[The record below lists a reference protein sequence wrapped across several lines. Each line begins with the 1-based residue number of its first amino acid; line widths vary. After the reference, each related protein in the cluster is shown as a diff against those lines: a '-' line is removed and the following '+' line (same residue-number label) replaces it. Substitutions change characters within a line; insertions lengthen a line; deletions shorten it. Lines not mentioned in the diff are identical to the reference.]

1 MQKGN
6 ETRTVLNAAVSGS
19 GEKWWE
25 KFYGGKKLG
34 IWATSAVSLITALMY
49 VFIKTIKISDTAQI
63 LDILGVD
70 VLGEGMEISYSTFNM
85 LSFVHKSG
93 LGKQGLFAMILFG
106 VTVAAIVL
114 NLCYLI
120 RAQQYGADKNNIKIY
135 ETGQYA
141 MVFNILLSLMIIAFS
156 IYSNRVLGLNLAFSY
171 SLLLYGVIALS
182 AAGFAVIKKLEAP
195 ERARYKEHGFL
206 KELRRN
212 WVLFLLLL
220 PAIAFFAIN
229 CYLPM
234 AGVYFAFE
242 KFNFR
247 DGLWSSPFV
256 MFDNFQYIWKADL
269 FKLVKNTVLYNLVF
283 IVLGH
288 ILRIFT
294 AILISQIAGK
304 WFKRINQ
311 TLIFMPHFVSYVI
324 LNVIV
329 YNLLTYETG
338 AVNTFLT
345 SIGLNRID
353 FYNTPGYWPFIIVFF
368 ELWKGVGYG
377 SVVYLAAILGIDKS
391 LYEAA
396 EVDGANIFQQIR
408 FITLPNLKPTFIIL
422 ILFSLGNIMRGQFDL
437 FYQTVGN
444 NGLLYNITD
453 IFDTYVY
460 RLTMTNPLNN
470 GLGTA
475 AGLFQSLFGFITILI
490 TNFIVKRKNED
501 YALF

>member
-1 MQKGN
+1 MKNDNQKNIAMKVCGDCY
-6 ETRTVLNAAVSGS
+6 
-19 GEKWWE
+19 WE
-25 KFYGGKKLG
+25 RLYRGKKLG
-34 IWATSAVSLITALMY
+34 IWLSSAVALVTLLM
-49 VFIKTIKISDTAQI
+49 FIFTKTIKVVDTAQI
-63 LDILGVD
+63 LEVLGVD
-70 VLGEGMEISYSTFNM
+70 VLGEGMKTSYSTFNM

-93 LGKQGLFAMILFG
+93 FGKQGLYAMVLFG
-106 VTVAAIVL
+106 FTVATLFLDI
-114 NLCYLI
+114 YYMI
-120 RAQQYGADKNNIKIY
+120 RAQRCKSSHSNIKTY
-135 ETGQYA
+135 EIGQYA
-141 MVFNILLSLMIIAFS
+141 MVCNVVLSMGIILFS
-156 IYSNRVLGLNLAFSY
+156 IYSNKILGLSNAFSY
-171 SLLLYGVIALS
+171 SFLL
-182 AAGFAVIKKLEAP
+182 FAVIVLSIAGFVVIKKIEAP
-195 ERARYKEHGFL
+195 ERRLYKEPGFF
-206 KELRRN
+206 KEFRRN
-212 WVLFLLLL
+212 WVLFILLL
-220 PAIAFFAIN
+220 PAILFFAVN

-256 MFDNFQYIWKADL
+256 MFDNFKYIWSADL

-288 ILRIFT
+288 AFKIFI
-294 AILISQIAGK
+294 AILISQITGK

-324 LNVIV
+324 LSVIV
-329 YNLLTYETG
+329 YNALSFETG

-345 SIGLNRID
+345 SIGLDRID
-353 FYNTPGYWPFIIVFF
+353 FYNTPSYWPFIIVFF

-396 EVDGANIFQQIR
+396 DVDGANIFQQIR
-408 FITLPNLKPTFIIL
+408 YITLPNLKPTFFIL

-444 NGLLYNITD
+444 NGLLYNTTD

-490 TNFIVKRKNED
+490 TNIIVKRKNED